1 LSALGPKLGKSAAL
15 PGKAQRNKLTS
26 TISANEFTSPLST
39 LQDCTQGE
47 RLELGRVDE

>member
-1 LSALGPKLGKSAAL
+1 MSALGPKLGKSAAL